1 MAPVV
6 AFAVGAFTKAALP
19 TIAGS
24 AFLGSVV
31 AGAAGGAA
39 AAAFTG
45 QPLAKGAVIG
55 GVTGGVGHGISSALS
70 APAAA
75 APTVPGAAPIT
86 TSGIGQAITSGTAPL
101 SLAGTTAAATTP
113 TAGGLGMFSTTGGAG
128 LSGSLGT
135 LGAGTFT
142 GPGANTMF
150 QPTPSS
156 GFSSAP
162 GQFTAG
168 SGIVTPT
175 NFAAPTDPL
184 SIAGVPST
192 YSLPPAGTSRDFI
205 GREGLGVSNTFA
217 QPMSPLATTYGEPR
231 NIPANITQSSPI
243 SLQGTQ
249 ASTAGGTPT
258 FAETLRQMP
267 SEIAAKFKDPK
278 VLAEMTLRA
287 GAMLA
292 GSMISGD
299 GMSPEE
305 RMLLEAYT
313 EELRQTRQANQALF
327 DQRMQ
332 MAQQILGEVEY
343 IDPDYLGRQA
353 SNAQQIAAARAKREA
368 TRGTTGA
375 RREAIARQADIET
388 GRSAGTAYTTGFTGA
403 LGSRAAGL
411 NYAMG
416 ALPPAQQVTGGYGT
430 AFDAFGNA
438 RRNKT
443 EMQRNMGSLFESTG
457 LFG

>member
-6 AFAVGAFTKAALP
+6 AFAVGAFTKAVLP
-19 TIAGS
+19 TVAKS

-39 AAAFTG
+39 AAAFSG
-45 QPLAKGAVIG
+45 QPIAKGAVIG

-86 TSGIGQAITSGTAPL
+86 TSGIGQAVTSGTAPL

-168 SGIVTPT
+168 SGMVTAA
-175 NFAAPTDPL
+175 NLNAPTGPL

-192 YSLPPAGTSRDFI
+192 YSLDSG
-205 GREGLGVSNTFA
+205 GVNVSNTFA

-249 ASTAGGTPT
+249 ASTAGRTPT
-258 FAETLRQMP
+258 VADAIRQMP
-267 SEIAAKFKDPK
+267 AEIAAKFKDPA

-287 GAMLA
+287 GAMLM
-292 GSMISGD
+292 GSKIAGD

-305 RMLLEAYT
+305 RALLEAYT

-343 IDPDYLGRQA
+343 IDPDYLGRQSA
-353 SNAQQIAAARAKREA
+353 NAQQIAAARAKREA
-368 TRGTTGA
+368 TRGATGA

-403 LGSRAAGL
+403 LGARAAGL
-411 NYAMG
+411 NYATQ
-416 ALPPAQQVTGGYGT
+416 ALPPSQQVTGGYGT

-438 RRNKT
+438 RRSRT
-443 EMQRNMGSLFESTG
+443 EQQRNIGSLFERTG